1 MHDVLFIFIRDTQRI
16 YISTYHRRRQSVAD
30 VTLEHIAF
38 GYFFFFFLGTIA
50 HTVV

>member
-16 YISTYHRRRQSVAD
+16 YISTYHRQSVAD

-38 GYFFFFFLGTIA
+38 GYIFFFFF
-50 HTVV
+50 